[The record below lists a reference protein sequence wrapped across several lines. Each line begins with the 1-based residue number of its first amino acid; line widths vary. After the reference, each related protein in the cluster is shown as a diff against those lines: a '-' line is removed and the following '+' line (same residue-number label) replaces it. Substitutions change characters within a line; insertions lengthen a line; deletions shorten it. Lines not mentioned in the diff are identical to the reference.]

1 MRLMMRSER
10 HVSTFPRR
18 RPTQLREAF
27 PRKRFVKQR
36 TSRLCRNARNSD
48 GIQPVARYAAIEDVD
63 AEGADA

>member
-27 PRKRFVKQR
+27 PRKRLMG
-36 TSRLCRNARNSD
+36 TCRLCRNARNSD